1 MKRTGEENRTANEKN
16 VRKSL
21 NKTTVTFVVL
31 FVLGIVGIVFVILFV
46 NRATSLVLDE
56 DTYQYFSTTKVYH
69 DTGVSLT
76 NSEMSTILIED
87 KSEKEVDNTPMYTYD
102 ESSIYLPE
110 SYSYASTDNN
120 TFWRIPEFMK
130 LTRDSSN
137 NIACTFNDDSYQ
149 IQHGFLF
156 DENNNYIF
164 LDSGKVY
171 VDEHTSFQVS
181 PFSFFSK
188 EADDFFR
195 IYNAYSHEFS
205 IPTKNRSTTA
215 RFVSDSNYSIDLVRG
230 VYTDNNGEEFLL
242 IASPSLL
249 SSIDER

>member
-21 NKTTVTFVVL
+21 NKTTITFVVL
-31 FVLGIVGIVFVILFV
+31 FVLGIIGIVFVILYV

-69 DTGVSLT
+69 NTGVSLT

-102 ESSIYLPE
+102 EKSIYLPE
-110 SYSYASTDNN
+110 TYSYACVDNN

-130 LTRDSSN
+130 LTRGSSN
-137 NIACTFNDDSYQ
+137 TIACTFNDDSYE

-156 DENNNYIF
+156 DDNSNYIF
-164 LDSGKVY
+164 LDSGKIYINEYTVY
-171 VDEHTSFQVS
+171 QVS

-188 EADDFFR
+188 ESDDYFR
-195 IYNAYSHEFS
+195 VYNAYSHEFS
-205 IPTKNRSTTA
+205 IANKDRASTA
-215 RFVSDSNYSIDLVRG
+215 RFVSDGNYSIDLVRG
-230 VYTDNNGEEFLL
+230 VYTDSSNEEILL

-249 SSIDER
+249 PSIDER